1 MIPQQSGKIKFCVMK
16 FANIFLWVNL
26 IHRISF
32 RDSLVKKYIFL
43 CVSHKLLYFC
53 RQKELFDKQT
63 YAICRI

>member
-16 FANIFLWVNL
+16 FAHIFLMGKL

-43 CVSHKLLYFC
+43 CVSHKLLYFMEFKQLD
-53 RQKELFDKQT
+53 RQLVV
-63 YAICRI
+63 RVS